1 MPRNALGRGLGALI
15 REPEPAQ
22 PVPAIE
28 QPAAT
33 SISSGPAAAAAAP
46 AREAMHGPQEID
58 IDLVEPSPYQPR
70 TRFREEALEELS
82 RSIRASGIIQ
92 PIVVRPVGNRYQLI
106 AGERRWRAAQRAGL
120 RRVAAIVRQVADELA
135 LEMTLVEN
143 IQREDLN
150 AMEAARAFDRLMD
163 KFQMTQEAVAERTG
177 KDRATVANAI
187 RLLKLEPTIQ
197 DWIEEG
203 KLSAGHGRA
212 LLAVLDPQLRM
223 RFAQRAGLRRVAA
236 IVRQV
241 TDELALEMTLV
252 ENIQRE
258 DLNAMEAARA
268 FDRLMDEF
276 QMTQEAVAERTG
288 KDRATVANAI
298 RLLKLEPTIQDWI
311 EEGKLSAGHGRALLA
326 VLDPQLRMRFAQRA
340 SRGGLTVRQIERL
353 ASRRARGHKEKAE
366 AQVDP
371 NVREALDELQRHLGT
386 KIFLRERTKIRPG
399 QLVLE
404 FYDDHQLMG
413 LYDRLMK

>member
-22 PVPAIE
+22 SVAPVPV
-28 QPAAT
+28 T
-33 SISSGPAAAAAAP
+33 SSGIAAAATAP
-46 AREAMHGPQEID
+46 AREPAHGPQEEID

-70 TRFREEALEELS
+70 TRFREEGLDELA
-82 RSIRASGIIQ
+82 RSIHASGIIQ
-92 PIVVRPVGNRYQLI
+92 PIVVRPVGNRFQLI

-120 RRVAAIVRQVADELA
+120 
-135 LEMTLVEN
+135 N
-143 IQREDLN
+143 
-150 AMEAARAFDRLMD
+150 
-163 KFQMTQEAVAERTG
+163 
-177 KDRATVANAI
+177 
-187 RLLKLEPTIQ
+187 
-197 DWIEEG
+197 
-203 KLSAGHGRA
+203 
-212 LLAVLDPQLRM
+212 
-223 RFAQRAGLRRVAA
+223 RVAA

-258 DLNAMEAARA
+258 DLNAMESARA
-268 FDRLMDEF
+268 FERLMDEF

-326 VLDPQLRMRFAQRA
+326 VLDPQLRMRYAQRA

-353 ASRRARGHKEKAE
+353 ASRRARGSKEKSE
-366 AQVDP
+366 AHVDP
-371 NVREALDELQRHLGT
+371 NVREALEELQRRLGT

-404 FYDDHQLMG
+404 YYDEKQLMG